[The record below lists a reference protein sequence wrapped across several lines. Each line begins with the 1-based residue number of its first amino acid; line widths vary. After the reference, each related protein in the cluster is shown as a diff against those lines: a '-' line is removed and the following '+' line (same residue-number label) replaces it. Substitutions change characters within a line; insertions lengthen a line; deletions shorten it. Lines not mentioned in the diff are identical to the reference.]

1 MTNTYDGFYRLVKVS
16 TPGVPDAVTAI
27 QSCAVDGEAAGS
39 CGTTH
44 GLTEV
49 YRKVTQQAGSPT
61 CMVYLDAVGR
71 ALRSTTVGFDGTT
84 VQSTSEYNRKG
95 QMVSQTDPAG
105 DVSLGAYDLLG
116 RPASK
121 TIDYAPQNYRVNY
134 DYNGLTTGM
143 TVTPLGSG
151 STRTISRTVNSAGKL
166 MSSVDEASKSTKYRY
181 NAAGLP
187 SVIQGM
193 SVEEDVRGAKTT
205 ASYNALGH
213 KLHMN
218 DDNQGETTFVY
229 NALGELRQQTDGNGT
244 ALTFNYDSLGRT
256 TSRTSN
262 KTGEAT
268 RYWSYDAPSANGDAR
283 GTLTQEW
290 LSNSAFS
297 KSYHYDDEARLTKT
311 TTTIDGTSYNQA
323 QVYDSNFGRMLATR
337 QPDG

>member
-1 MTNTYDGFYRLVKVS
+1 VHSVTTKDNGDTSVPTLTQTFTYHGEGQVKRVTTTGSGTGNQSIQNARWIETKYTSDGYFATSSHNSKWGTTINASSQTVVKATGQVATATDANGHTVTNTYDGFYRLVKVS

-49 YRKVTQQAGSPT
+49 YRKVTQQAGNPT
-61 CMVYLDAVGR
+61 SMVYLDAVGR

-105 DVSLGAYDLLG
+105 DVSFGVYDLLG

-121 TIDYAPQNYRVNY
+121 TIDYAPQNYQVNY

-166 MSSVDEASKSTKYRY
+166 MSSVDEASQSTKYRY

-187 SVIQGM
+187 SVIQGRR
-193 SVEEDVRGAKTT
+193 VNRK
-205 ASYNALGH
+205 
-213 KLHMN
+213 
-218 DDNQGETTFVY
+218 
-229 NALGELRQQTDGNGT
+229 
-244 ALTFNYDSLGRT
+244 
-256 TSRTSN
+256 
-262 KTGEAT
+262 
-268 RYWSYDAPSANGDAR
+268 R
-283 GTLTQEW
+283 GTQLYVPSEVEVM
-290 LSNSAFS
+290 
-297 KSYHYDDEARLTKT
+297 DD
-311 TTTIDGTSYNQA
+311 
-323 QVYDSNFGRMLATR
+323 
-337 QPDG
+337 